1 MCWLHF
7 RTRIKLS
14 ALFHYTNYDVSIALP
29 DMFICDS
36 ELSSKPI
43 TGDTRPTSC
52 RTAAHFCRLLPIY
65 LYKVHT
71 AVHVAEET
79 QTCITHRTR
88 AHRNSV
94 KPLSIFCK
102 ESTYLFSSKSFIH
115 FSVGQCVAMSRPTI
129 NNFLSKLEYLHTCEF
144 GLYNHFKIFVKTSF
158 YNLPTR
164 VHLQFVLDTQGTF
177 FGLRLYPARVL
188 CLGQKGYNHR
198 LTVPYRVP
206 LSPSL

>member
-14 ALFHYTNYDVSIALP
+14 ALFYLQNCSPVLPVIAYL
-29 DMFICDS
+29 
-36 ELSSKPI
+36 
-43 TGDTRPTSC
+43 
-52 RTAAHFCRLLPIY
+52 RL
-65 LYKVHT
+65 
-71 AVHVAEET
+71 
-79 QTCITHRTR
+79 QSTH
-88 AHRNSV
+88 S
-94 KPLSIFCK
+94 CK
-102 ESTYLFSSKSFIH
+102 EVSVVEGIYIASHFPATLWLFSSKSFIH
-115 FSVGQCVAMSRPTI
+115 FSIGQCVAMSRPTI

>member
-1 MCWLHF
+1 MILNWAQN
-7 RTRIKLS
+7 RI
-14 ALFHYTNYDVSIALP
+14 VR
-29 DMFICDS
+29 
-36 ELSSKPI
+36 

-52 RTAAHFCRLLPIY
+52 RITARFCRLLPIY
-65 LYKVHT
+65 VCTQLQLSQRKLI
-71 AVHVAEET
+71 AVTKYVSHIA
-79 QTCITHRTR
+79 QH
-88 AHRNSV
+88 NLF
-94 KPLSIFCK
+94 KPVSIFCK
-102 ESTYLFSSKSFIH
+102 ESLK
-115 FSVGQCVAMSRPTI
+115 VCVVEL
-129 NNFLSKLEYLHTCEF
+129 LSKLEYLHTCEF